1 MGLIDDLRLDI
12 GDDEEL
18 FAEACSPEI
27 WCATV
32 VTDKVYDKKQT
43 DTILFVNPTLPG
55 PTIIN
60 LGASPILGKIC
71 VIKDMKGDAN
81 VNPIIISFI
90 RHSSAANSNRST
102 LPLNLLPVQQTES
115 LMIRSNLPQY
125 LELSDPSSEPI

>member
-1 MGLIDDLRLDI
+1 MENAVGLIDDLRLDI

-81 VNPIIISFI
+81 VNPIIIRSLAAHTIDSF
-90 RHSSAANSNRST
+90 
-102 LPLNLLPVQQTES
+102 TEFHITQRYQAYM
-115 LMIRSNLPQY
+115 LTWNGVEWNI
-125 LELSDPSSEPI
+125 I